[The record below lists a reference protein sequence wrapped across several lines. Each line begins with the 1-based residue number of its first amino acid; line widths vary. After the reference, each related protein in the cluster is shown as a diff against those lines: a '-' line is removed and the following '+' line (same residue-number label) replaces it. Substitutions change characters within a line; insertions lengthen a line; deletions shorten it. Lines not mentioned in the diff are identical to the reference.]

1 MPGFFSEPIRFA
13 DRLFFY
19 AAARFA
25 AGGPPAPLP
34 EWAPMAGEQDKAN
47 GPKGRA
53 SAWLVVAAGIGLIFL
68 AIPLARS
75 VQGFLDRHFRTD
87 VYLGLA
93 AGFGVAGL
101 VCALRGLVRTP
112 GFRIWS
118 RLGWLAA
125 AGAGTAWLLRDQLQS
140 SAEAFHFVEYA
151 ALGVLFFQAWRLHLR
166 DPLVYP
172 LALAS
177 VALVAWTDEFL
188 QWLMPGRYW
197 DFRDIRLNALAGA
210 IGLLFAAG
218 VVAPGT
224 IRLPIVRS
232 SVRRLCAALG
242 ALLLL
247 LGFAVSATPA
257 RVDVVATHVPGL
269 AFLCNNE
276 SRLAEY
282 GRLHYDPEIGTF
294 RSHFDRVALR
304 RQDRERGTEVGAA
317 FAAGSLPDLRE
328 YRRDHVI
335 SADPYRFEF
344 YRHLLQRD
352 HYASAAGQ
360 YRAADPGRFRHHC
373 TVAARENQILEKYF
387 PQALTASGR
396 VWDAARRARCADFA
410 DWDRPYFSEV
420 QNHLIV
426 LAPETVWQGLL
437 LALLVGVGGGY
448 VRWGRE
454 SRAGVPD

>member
-197 DFRDIRLNALAGA
+197 CGSPIFWTVSSESH
-210 IGLLFAAG
+210 GLIFPMLFPG
-218 VVAPGT
+218 LEVQPQVVLPTSAP
-224 IRLPIVRS
+224 REW
-232 SVRRLCAALG
+232 
-242 ALLLL
+242 
-247 LGFAVSATPA
+247 ATPSSSE
-257 RVDVVATHVPGL
+257 R
-269 AFLCNNE
+269 
-276 SRLAEY
+276 RR
-282 GRLHYDPEIGTF
+282 GRDGF
-294 RSHFDRVALR
+294 RSGRTR
-304 RQDRERGTEVGAA
+304 RGAGRPGSCGAA
-317 FAAGSLPDLRE
+317 P
-328 YRRDHVI
+328 
-335 SADPYRFEF
+335 
-344 YRHLLQRD
+344 
-352 HYASAAGQ
+352 
-360 YRAADPGRFRHHC
+360 
-373 TVAARENQILEKYF
+373 
-387 PQALTASGR
+387 
-396 VWDAARRARCADFA
+396 RCS
-410 DWDRPYFSEV
+410 P
-420 QNHLIV
+420 
-426 LAPETVWQGLL
+426 LAIP
-437 LALLVGVGGGY
+437 
-448 VRWGRE
+448 R
-454 SRAGVPD
+454 